1 MANSNFAAVIVKK
14 GRQSVDISRLII
26 QRGIAVFL
34 VVFNCLVLHAQED
47 WGCTKPNKKAKKEYD
62 KALQINFKG
71 QTAYQYLRN
80 AVNIDPNYAAAYS
93 ALAYTNGKKDQT
105 NPAIYKRTTNY
116 YEKTRST
123 CPAYRN
129 YEASFYLAKRS
140 YDQKEYDKSS
150 RLLNEY
156 LEKAASDKK
165 PFYAK
170 EANEL
175 KSQIEEYEKL
185 FDKKVAFNPIKVE
198 GASTDFD
205 EYLPMLSPDNNYLF
219 FTRRTEVDSKSI
231 YGKQERELFIQSRR
245 QYNGKYSEGIPMPEP
260 FNEGVY
266 QGGSSISIDNRI
278 LFITLVQQE
287 VTRQG
292 RGYSNG
298 DIYFSERSGG
308 KWGPLRSIGS
318 HINGRFSWEGQPSIS
333 ADNKTLYFASARGE
347 DNYGGMDLYKV
358 ERQADGSWGEV
369 INLGPTINTK
379 GNEKSPFMH
388 SDSYTLYFSSD
399 GHLGFGGQD
408 IFFSRFN
415 EFGKFSVPINLG
427 SPINTE
433 EDEHGFM
440 VSTDG
445 HYGYFSSN
453 LGQKGLDIYYFDLP
467 EEYRPKEVVFVKGSV
482 SSKDPDAAKGM
493 TIELKNTATDEIIEG
508 VVDEEH
514 GEYVAVI
521 AADEGQDV
529 MMMAKKNGYAF
540 TSQYIN
546 SGKDVIGKPMRTA
559 PMAFDPIEVGETYE
573 INNINFDTDSYALNE
588 QVINIL
594 SEFIEFMKEN
604 SNIRVAINGHTDNV
618 GDPASNLLLSTN
630 RAKAVNDFLIIEGI
644 SAERVE
650 YKGFGES
657 SPISSNDTPEG
668 RAKNRRTEF
677 VILSK

>member
-1 MANSNFAAVIVKK
+1 M
-14 GRQSVDISRLII
+14 GRRLVDIEELLMHRVLLL
-26 QRGIAVFL
+26 FL
-34 VVFNCLVLHAQED
+34 VLFVITSVQAQEE
-47 WGCTKPNKKAKKEYD
+47 WGCSKPAKKAKKDYD
-62 KALQINFKG
+62 KALQLNFKG
-71 QTAYQYLRN
+71 QAAYQYLRN
-80 AVNIDPNYAAAYS
+80 AVNLDPNYAAAYS
-93 ALAYTNGKKDQT
+93 ALAFVNSSKDQSNT
-105 NPAIYKRTTNY
+105 AIYKRTTTY
-116 YEKTRST
+116 YEKTRNS
-123 CPAYRN
+123 CPSYRN
-129 YEASFYLAKRS
+129 YEASFHLAQRS
-140 YDQKEYDKSS
+140 FDQKHYDKSA
-150 RLLNEY
+150 RLLTEY
-156 LEKAASDKK
+156 LSKSDQSKKPNYWKAA
-165 PFYAK
+165 
-170 EANEL
+170 NTL
-175 KSQIEEYEKL
+175 KQQIDEYEKL
-185 FDKKVAFNPIKVE
+185 FAKKVPFNPIKVE

-219 FTRRTEVDSKSI
+219 FTRKTEVDSKSI

-278 LFITLVQQE
+278 IFITLVQQE

-298 DIYFSERSGG
+298 DIYYSERSGG
-308 KWGPLRSIGS
+308 KWGPLKSIGD

-358 ERQADGSWGEV
+358 ERQDDGNWGEV
-369 INLGPTINTK
+369 KNLGPTINTS

-399 GHLGFGGQD
+399 GHTGFGGQD

-415 EFGKFSVPINLG
+415 EFGRFSEPINLG
-427 SPINTE
+427 SPINTA

-482 SSKDPDAAKGM
+482 SSKDPDVAKGM
-493 TIELKNTATDEIIEG
+493 TIELKNTATDEVIEG

-521 AADEGQDV
+521 AANEGQDV

-546 SGKDVIGKPMRTA
+546 SGKDVVGRPMRTA
-559 PMAFDPIEVGETYE
+559 PMTFDPIEVGETYE
-573 INNINFDTDSYALNE
+573 INNINFDTDSYALNA
-588 QVINIL
+588 QVMNIL
-594 SEFIEFMKEN
+594 AEFIEFMKEN
-604 SNIRVAINGHTDNV
+604 PTMRVAIYGHTDNV
-618 GDPASNLLLSTN
+618 GDPESNLLLSTN
-630 RAKAVNDFLIIEGI
+630 RAKAVNDYLIIEGI
-644 SAERVE
+644 SPSRVE
-650 YKGFGES
+650 YKGYGES
-657 SPISSNDTPEG
+657 SPISSNETAEG